1 MNYFVAFI
9 LAIVSYTVIDN
20 VVLSRYFGICSF
32 IGVGNKVK
40 SAVSMGIAV
49 TFVILMAALVCW
61 PLYNFILV
69 PAHMEYMETI
79 VFILV
84 IASLVQ
90 IVGYFI
96 KKKSP
101 TLYKTLGIY
110 LPLITTN
117 CAVLGVV
124 ETNMAYD
131 FGRSMANALG
141 TSLGFTLVIFL
152 FACIRVRLESS
163 NVPRAFKGVP
173 IALVVAAIMAI
184 VFLGLG
190 GMIDLGS
197 WGYAAE

>member
-1 MNYFVAFI
+1 MDYFVSFL
-9 LAIVSYTVIDN
+9 LAIVSYMVIDN
-20 VVLSRYFGICSF
+20 VILSRYFGICSF

-40 SAVSMGIAV
+40 SALCMGLAV
-49 TFVILMAALVCW
+49 FFVIMLSALVCW
-61 PLYNFILV
+61 PLYNYILV
-69 PAHMEYMETI
+69 PAKMEYMETI
-79 VFILV
+79 IFILV

-101 TLYKTLGIY
+101 VLYKTLGIY

-141 TSLGFTLVIFL
+141 TSLGFLLVIFL

-163 NVPRAFKGVP
+163 KAPKAWKGVP
-173 IALVVAAIMAI
+173 LALIVAGIMAI
-184 VFLGLG
+184 VFMGLS

-197 WGYAAE
+197 WGIQ

>member
-1 MNYFVAFI
+1 MGYIVSFI
-9 LAIVSYTVIDN
+9 LAIVSYRVIDTVI
-20 VVLSRYFGICSF
+20 LSRYFGICSF

-40 SAVSMGIAV
+40 SAVSMGLAV
-49 TFVILMAALVCW
+49 TFVIILAALICW
-61 PLYNFILV
+61 PLYTFVLV
-69 PAHMEYMETI
+69 PAGMEYMETI

-124 ETNMAYD
+124 ESNMAYD
-131 FGRSMANALG
+131 FGRSMANAVG
-141 TSLGFTLVIFL
+141 TSLGFLLVIFL
-152 FACIRVRLESS
+152 FACLRVRLESA
-163 NVPRAFKGVP
+163 NTPKAFKGVP
-173 IALVVAAIMAI
+173 IALILAGIMAI
-184 VFLGLG
+184 VFLGLA
-190 GMIDLGS
+190 GMVNLGS
-197 WGYAAE
+197 WGVI